1 MAGSHSQIISQES
14 KNTPATQLR
23 ISSFS
28 ACVGAAK
35 TGKMSPI
42 MSTTRRSF
50 ALAAILLLGLLS
62 LVDAAYLTLVHVDL
76 ETGAGG
82 IGRICHALSKTGCEV
97 TGGRFGELFGLPV
110 AVIGGAG
117 ALATMAVTILALV
130 RRRDN
135 SDPSH
140 ALVVG
145 LTGLALLTSILMA
158 ALSFVENAYCP
169 FCVIWYL
176 LNAASFAAAVAAF
189 DRALGEAIT
198 GALKAASK
206 PAGVLAVIIF
216 CAGLGLGLA
225 AYRQALVRIG
235 AMVDQQVKTEIAAA
249 LARPRITDLDLRDQ
263 PRRRVGGPGEPIL
276 IVEFGDFECPYC
288 RQLWVHSERYFAA
301 TTRPLEIVFINFP
314 LDSACNVR
322 SQSSL
327 HPQACLAA
335 YAGECA
341 LKQGHF
347 WEYAD
352 RLFDRQP
359 DLGRAQLIDTAA
371 TLGLDSAAFEQCLDD
386 PATAAAIEA
395 DVSLGAKAKIRGTP
409 MVLIDGHRLTGVVR
423 RPFFEGMLNALQGP
437 SPAH

>member
-1 MAGSHSQIISQES
+1 
-14 KNTPATQLR
+14 
-23 ISSFS
+23 
-28 ACVGAAK
+28 
-35 TGKMSPI
+35 
-42 MSTTRRSF
+42 MSTTRRSL

-62 LVDAAYLTLVHVDL
+62 LVDAGYLTLVHVDL

-117 ALATMAVTILALV
+117 VLATLAAAIVALV
-130 RRRDN
+130 RRRD
-135 SDPSH
+135 DAHPSH
-140 ALVVG
+140 ALLVG
-145 LTGLALLTSILMA
+145 LTGVALLTSILMA
-158 ALSFVENAYCP
+158 VLSLVENAYCP

-176 LNAASFAAAVAAF
+176 LNAASFAAAVAAH
-189 DRALGEAIT
+189 DRPIGQAIT
-198 GALKAASK
+198 GALGACRRTV
-206 PAGVLAVIIF
+206 GVLAAVVF
-216 CAGLGLGLA
+216 CIGIGLGQAG
-225 AYRQALVRIG
+225 YRTALERIG
-235 AMVDQQVKTEIAAA
+235 AIVDQQVKTEIAAA

-301 TTRPLEIVFINFP
+301 TARPLEVVFINFP

-322 SQSSL
+322 SQSTL

-341 LKQGHF
+341 LGQGHF

-359 DLGRAQLIDTAA
+359 DLGRAALIDTAA
-371 TLGLDSAAFEQCLDD
+371 KLGLDIAAFEQCLDD
-386 PATAAAIEA
+386 PATAAAIKT

-409 MVLIDGHRLTGVVR
+409 MVLIDGHRLTGVIR
-423 RPFFEGMLNALQGP
+423 RPFFEGILSALQGP
-437 SPAH
+437 IKAP